1 MNNTQEKLSSTFEKV
16 TDQIINNYIDEQV
29 EGRTIEELVVT
40 DLTENGFV
48 DEEFQDVL
56 YDADGEMNFQAEQQ
70 VHDMVTAYVKS
81 RLAVK

>member
-1 MNNTQEKLSSTFEKV
+1 MNNTHMKLSSTFEQV
-16 TDQIINNYIDEQV
+16 VDQVINNYIDEQV

-56 YDADGEMNFQAEQQ
+56 YDADGEMNFEAEQQ

>member
-1 MNNTQEKLSSTFEKV
+1 MKLSSTFEQV
-16 TDQIINNYIDEQV
+16 VDQVINNYINEQV
-29 EGRTIEELVVT
+29 EGRSIEELVVT

-56 YDADGEMNFQAEQQ
+56 YDADGEMNFEAEQQ